1 MNKIL
6 FGIVGWNIAETT
18 RMIEVAK
25 IFKNDYE
32 CHFFSYGGQF
42 EHLVTDEGFILHNLT
57 PIEDDAK
64 IQLLWKIDRGETF
77 KEPWT
82 YDELKERVKN
92 EIALINELKPAF
104 AFLGSVLT
112 FSLSCNITNTK
123 LFNLIPISMS
133 RPYLESV
140 QSINPYLPKYIN
152 KIICWTALNIPL
164 LMKNFNKIAKEYGLK
179 KRSNLLELW
188 EGDINIV
195 ADIKEL
201 SLLKTLP
208 QNWYYSGALFAHL
221 NTDIPANVLNIL
233 NNSTKKKVY
242 FAMGSSA
249 NRDIL
254 LKALSAFQDID
265 VTVIAP
271 IKSHLKPNDNIP
283 SNVIVTDWLPAL
295 EVTKMVDVAVIHGG
309 QGTVQT
315 TVLAGVPF
323 VGIGMQ
329 PEQDMNIYVYKQF
342 GNALQIRKS
351 KVSKQSIKT
360 NIEKLLNEKQYKI
373 QAKKAMDIVVNVDT
387 KKIIKEIVNNNIT

>member
-1 MNKIL
+1 MNRIL

-25 IFKNDYE
+25 IFKDDYE

-42 EHLVTDEGFILHNLT
+42 EHLVTDEGFTLHNLT
-57 PIEDDAK
+57 PIEDDDK

-92 EIALINELKPAF
+92 EVALINELKPAF

-140 QSINPYLPKYIN
+140 QSINPYLPKFIN
-152 KIICWTALNIPL
+152 KIICWMALNIPL

-208 QNWYYSGALFAHL
+208 QNWYFSGTLFAHL
-221 NTDIPANVLNIL
+221 KTEIPEDVLDIL

-254 LKALSAFQDID
+254 LKALYAFQDIE

-309 QGTVQT
+309 HGTVQT

-351 KVSKQSIKT
+351 QVSKQSIKT
-360 NIEKLLNEKQYKI
+360 NIEKLLNEKQYKV
-373 QAKKAMDIVVNVDT
+373 QAKKAMDIVVNVNT
-387 KKIIKEIVNNNIT
+387 KKIINEIVNNNII